1 MKLPATLLLY
11 VLALALNAHAAR
23 SLRVDPVMGD
33 DTQDGVTAAVKTI
46 TRAVSLAQP
55 GDTVDLAPAT
65 YYESVNLASKQGL
78 PGQPITVDGHGAVI
92 DGSDP
97 IVAAEWESLG
107 GGLFR
112 KTGVMPGA
120 NRSYL
125 GRWYFIWN
133 GRMNRMGRTS
143 KGPSAPLKKVEE
155 LLPDEW
161 TYMEAEDAFYLKL
174 PEGQKLE
181 EANIRSPNRA
191 NGVSLGR
198 TGAHLVIRNLTC
210 THVYN
215 DGFNVHG
222 DQVDTVFENIAAIE
236 CGDDGFSAHET
247 GECRIDGFTSVGN
260 STGLCDIGSSVTHY
274 KNVFISGCHGHDI
287 FFIGDTAHSMEN
299 VLVESSAASAITLSH
314 GAGLPDRADC
324 QVTFKN
330 MLFRRAPGLPGA
342 LRVNENCQLDVQ
354 RSTFIGLQTQV
365 LSTGR
370 LGLTES
376 VILDVDAPLPGADRE
391 GLEKLRR

>member
-1 MKLPATLLLY
+1 MKLLPLCLLL
-11 VLALALNAHAAR
+11 ALTFSSASAR
-23 SLRVDPVMGD
+23 SLKVDPVTGD
-33 DTQDGVTAAVKTI
+33 DTQDGVAAAVKTI
-46 TRAVSLAQP
+46 ARAVSLAQP

-65 YYESVNLASKQGL
+65 YYESVNLGSKHGL

-97 IVAAEWESLG
+97 IIAAEWEALG

-112 KTGVMPGA
+112 KTGVMPGT

-125 GRWYFIWN
+125 GRWYFLWN

-143 KGPSAPLKKVEE
+143 KGPSATFKKVDE
-155 LLPDEW
+155 LLADEW
-161 TYMEAEDAFYLKL
+161 TYVEAEDAFYLKL
-174 PEGQKLE
+174 PEGQKLD
-181 EANIRSPNRA
+181 EASIRCPIRA
-191 NGVSLGR
+191 NGVSLSR

-222 DQVDTVFENIAAIE
+222 DQVDTVFENIAAID

-247 GECRIDGFTSVGN
+247 GECRIDGFTSMGN

-299 VLVESSAASAITLSH
+299 VLVESSAASAVTIGQGTLRPEL
-314 GAGLPDRADC
+314 APC
-324 QVTFKN
+324 VVTFKN
-330 MLFRRAPGLPGA
+330 VLCRRAPGLPGA
-342 LRVNENCQLDVQ
+342 LKVNANSQLDVQ
-354 RSTFIGLQTQV
+354 QCTFIGLQTQV
-365 LSTGR
+365 LGTGR

-376 VILDVDAPLPGADRE
+376 VICDVDSPLPGADAA

>member
-1 MKLPATLLLY
+1 MKLSSVLLIF
-11 VLALALNAHAAR
+11 ALSVALNAHAAR

-33 DTQDGVTAAVKTI
+33 DSQDGVTAAVRTI
-46 TRAVSLAQP
+46 ARAVSLAQP

-65 YYESVNLASKQGL
+65 YYESVNLGNKQGL

-97 IVAAEWESLG
+97 VVAAEWESLG

-112 KTGVMPGA
+112 KSGVLPGA

-125 GRWYFIWN
+125 SRWYFIWN

-161 TYMEAEDAFYLKL
+161 TYVEAEDAFYLKL

-181 EANIRSPNRA
+181 EANIRCPNRA
-191 NGVSLGR
+191 NGVSLSR

-215 DGFNVHG
+215 DGYNVHG

-247 GECRIDGFTSVGN
+247 GECRIDGFTSMGN

-299 VLVESSAASAITLSH
+299 VLVESSAASAITIGQGTLRPEL
-314 GAGLPDRADC
+314 APC
-324 QVTFKN
+324 VVTFKN
-330 MLFRRAPGLPGA
+330 VLCRRAPGLPGA
-342 LRVNENCQLDVQ
+342 LKVNANSQLDVQ
-354 RSTFIGLQTQV
+354 QSTFIGLETQV
-365 LSTGR
+365 LGTGR
-370 LGLTES
+370 LSLTGS
-376 VILDVDAPLPGADRE
+376 VISEVVSPLPGADAA
-391 GLEKLRR
+391 GLEKLKK